1 MQRKQG
7 RGAANQFAAGA
18 LARMALD
25 KDGIAQ
31 NADVWDVEARQV
43 SAPAS
48 PPPCA
53 ISTDSLRLVG
63 YRCAGVRGLLLPRS
77 RPSSDLSP
85 PLIPLV
91 P

>member
-7 RGAANQFAAGA
+7 RGAANQFAAGPG
-18 LARMALD
+18 RRCGMALE
-25 KDGIAQ
+25 
-31 NADVWDVEARQV
+31 DVEARQV

-53 ISTDSLRLVG
+53 ISTDSLILVG

-77 RPSSDLSP
+77 RPSSYLSP
-85 PLIPLV
+85 PLISLA
-91 P
+91 